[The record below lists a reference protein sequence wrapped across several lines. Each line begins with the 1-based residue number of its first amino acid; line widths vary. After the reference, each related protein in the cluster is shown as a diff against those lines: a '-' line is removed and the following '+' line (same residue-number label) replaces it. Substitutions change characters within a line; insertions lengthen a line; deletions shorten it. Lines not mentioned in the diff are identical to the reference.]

1 MLVSMSCVTASHA
14 QKLSTTRLS
23 IANPAIEGVL
33 AAFQKSPLVGMSDDH
48 AFAQEEEF
56 YISLISLALGAP
68 HEGDDPKP
76 MIVAAAVRKL

>member
-1 MLVSMSCVTASHA
+1 MLVSMFCVTASHA

-23 IANPAIEGVL
+23 IANPVIEGVL

-48 AFAQEEEF
+48 ALAQEDF

-68 HEGDDPKP
+68 HEGDAPKP